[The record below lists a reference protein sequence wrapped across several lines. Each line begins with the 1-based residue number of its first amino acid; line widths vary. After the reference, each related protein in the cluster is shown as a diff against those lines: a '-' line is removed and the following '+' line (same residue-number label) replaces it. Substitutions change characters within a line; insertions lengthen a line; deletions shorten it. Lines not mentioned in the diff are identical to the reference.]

1 MKNYKIEISTD
12 VYIDSWEDGQLDYVN
27 SFTNSFE
34 ILEVS
39 PIKAIEKAMYKL
51 CFSFEQC
58 YMQVDDEEDN
68 ICFYSNVVDEEN
80 NEINNRSFEYKEWKK
95 GKKVLYSANHRI
107 DVKELI
113 NTKIY

>member
-12 VYIDSWEDGQLDYVN
+12 VYIDSWEEGELNYVN
-27 SFTNSFE
+27 CFTNSFE
-34 ILEVS
+34 IVEVS
-39 PIKAIEKAMYKL
+39 PIKAIQKAMDKL

-58 YMQVDDEEDN
+58 YMQMDEEKDN

-80 NEINNRSFEYKEWKK
+80 NEINDKSFEYKEWKK
-95 GKKVLYSANHRI
+95 GKKVLYSANHTI
-107 DVKELI
+107 SVMELI